1 MTERWDNLI
10 VGGGFFGLYMA
21 EHLARRGESVLVC
34 ERAAEVMGRASY
46 HNQARVHNGYH
57 YPRSL
62 LTAVRSHVNYPR
74 FVAEFPGCIDE
85 SFAKYYAVGR
95 RFSKVSANQFRRFMQ
110 RVGSPV
116 SPPPASV
123 RRMFDS
129 AHVEDVF
136 HVREVAFDAVRLK
149 EALLERCRRAGVE
162 VQTRAEVVGIRPRG
176 DGLEVDV
183 GGESLCAGRIF
194 VCAYSQL
201 NQVVTA
207 AGLPPVPLKHELV
220 ELALVEV
227 PEEVKNLGVTVM
239 CGPFFSCMPFPPRG
253 LHTLSHVRYTPH
265 SEWHEGT
272 GSRNG
277 NEDTFA
283 FRETAYDV
291 FARSPKI
298 TAFPQ
303 MMRDAARYMPALR
316 HCRYVDSLW
325 EVKTVLPR
333 SEIDDSRPILYK
345 PHYGLRNLHVVMGAK
360 IDNVYDAVEAV
371 DATLESAAAA
381 T

>member
-1 MTERWDNLI
+1 MAERWDNLI
-10 VGGGFFGLYMA
+10 VGGGFFGLYLA
-21 EHLARRGESVLVC
+21 EHLAGRGESVLVC

-46 HNQARVHNGYH
+46 NNQARVHNGYH

-74 FVAEFPGCIDE
+74 FVAEFADCIDE
-85 SFAKYYAVGR
+85 SFAKYYAIGR

-110 RVGSPV
+110 RVGSPIA
-116 SPPPASV
+116 PPSAAV
-123 RRMFDS
+123 RQLFDS
-129 AHVEDVF
+129 AHVEEVF
-136 HVREVAFDAVRLK
+136 HVREGAFDAVKLK
-149 EALLERCRRAGVE
+149 AALLERCGRAGVE
-162 VQTRAEVVGIRPRG
+162 VRARAEVVGIRSSG
-176 DGLEVDV
+176 DGLEVELP
-183 GGESLCAGRIF
+183 GGAAHAGRVF

-201 NQVVTA
+201 NQVLTA
-207 AGLPPVPLKHELV
+207 ASLPPVPLKHELV

-227 PEEVKNLGVTVM
+227 PEELTHLGVTVM

-265 SEWHEGT
+265 SEWHDGPGAEPAYEVFD
-272 GSRNG
+272 R
-277 NEDTFA
+277 A
-283 FRETAYDV
+283 AKVTAYPHMV
-291 FARSPKI
+291 
-298 TAFPQ
+298 
-303 MMRDAARYMPALR
+303 RDAARYVPALSR
-316 HCRYVDSLW
+316 CRYADSLW

-371 DATLESAAAA
+371 DSTLESAAAA